1 MIKFSYLMLFLFFG
15 VVSTYAQTEVYSS
28 TEVESLPVIGTCE
41 DAKADCFQDNLNTY
55 IQQNIDIRNLVSYAS
70 AKAYAQFV
78 ITKSGEISDI
88 KIRSTNEDIKNEANR
103 LLTNLKVQS
112 PATINGEACNMI
124 FTTPIY
130 FNRKTIDGTGKSLK
144 MNSGPTKSRG
154 AKLSF
159 EDAAVQPTFKECL
172 SSNNEKCF
180 EDVVS
185 MRIKNFLSSSK
196 ALKNEVLGGNK
207 IKVYFEIQPNGKL
220 SDAIIICKNEKIMR
234 ELTKF
239 INNMTITEAAKDENG
254 SYIRTYFLK
263 RISI

>member
-1 MIKFSYLMLFLFFG
+1 MIKFSYLILFLFFG
-15 VVSTYAQTEVYSS
+15 VVSTHAQTEVYSS

-41 DAKADCFQDNLNTY
+41 DAEADCFQNNLNTY
-55 IQQNIDIRNLVSYAS
+55 IQQNIDIRNLVSYSS
-70 AKAYAQFV
+70 AKAYVQFV

-88 KIRSTNEDIKNEANR
+88 KIRSTNEDIENEAKR

-112 PATINGEACNMI
+112 PATINGVACNMI

-130 FNRKTIDGTGKSLK
+130 FNRKTMDGTGRSMK
-144 MNSGPTKSRG
+144 MSSGSNISRD
-154 AKLSF
+154 ANLSF
-159 EDAAVQPTFKECL
+159 EDAAIQPSFKECI

-180 EDVVS
+180 EDLVS
-185 MRIKNFLSSSK
+185 MRIKNFLNSSK
-196 ALKNEVLGGNK
+196 TLKNEVLDGNK

-220 SDAIIICKNEKIMR
+220 SDAIVICGNEKIMR

-254 SYIRTYFLK
+254 SYIRTYFL
-263 RISI
+263 RNISV